1 MSGLS
6 IKYIRRLKSSMP
18 KLFDRHTDRGQNN
31 AILFDEEIIETMKRM
46 REMKNRGKTLAQ
58 IRNEILQV
66 AKREQEKRSQEEPK
80 ANLEN
85 ENTESSEISETS
97 TVQGI
102 NIPKVPVTKMLQ
114 RENDMLKSQVELLK
128 HLLKK
133 AEERFDRLL
142 PEPGK
147 TSSKL
152 GQTDTNQ
159 EKTKKMGF
167 KTQMFMWLVEAVVVT
182 AFATGFIFMIWLF
195 AQRAFSL

>member
-6 IKYIRRLKSSMP
+6 IKYIRRLKSAMP
-18 KLFDRHTDRGQNN
+18 KLFDQHTDRGQNN
-31 AILFDEEIIETMKRM
+31 AILFDEEIIEVMKRM

-58 IRNEILQV
+58 IRNEIVQV
-66 AKREQEKRSQEEPK
+66 AKREQDKKVQEESK

-85 ENTESSEISETS
+85 EAVENTETS
-97 TVQGI
+97 VSTNE
-102 NIPKVPVTKMLQ
+102 NIPRVPVTKMLQ

-142 PEPGK
+142 PEAGK
-147 TSSKL
+147 GSSKL

-167 KTQMFMWLVEAVVVT
+167 KSQMFMWLVEAVVVT